1 MKKYVLDLRVTE
13 NLALHT
19 HYVLLK
25 ATSPDGSKLPEML
38 PGQFAELRL
47 AHHFFAEADICQFCR
62 CKA

>member
-25 ATSPDGSKLPEML
+25 ATSPDGSKLPESIVGIKYHDL
-38 PGQFAELRL
+38 NDSTRLRL
-47 AHHFFAEADICQFCR
+47 
-62 CKA
+62 

>member
-38 PGQFAELRL
+38 PGQFAELRVDGPPL
-47 AHHFFAEADICQFCR
+47 FCGGR
-62 CKA
+62 YLSILSM